1 MLNNI
6 KLVQQLNVANTLG
19 EGVIWDHRLQEFYWT
34 DIHKCLL
41 YRANLA
47 GDIKQY
53 PCPEKLCSFG
63 LCRDPQ
69 WLICAFASGFAFFNP
84 LGQQIQWIAKCPADN
99 PNVRMNDG
107 RVDRQGRFWAGS
119 MVEAPVTEQ
128 LSAALYRLDLD
139 GKMHELLGNIE
150 IANSLCW
157 SPNADKV
164 YFADSPKRQ
173 IVVADFATHTG
184 TIGPWQVFTDT
195 ATGAYPDGA
204 CIDSEGCLWSAQW
217 GSSSVKR
224 YSPAGELLLSVS
236 LPCQQPSCVTFAGAE
251 LNYLCV
257 TSARQGLNKQRL
269 TDNDGALF
277 IFATP
282 YTGLPESVCRMSVPE
297 IENQ

>member
-1 MLNNI
+1 MLNTI
-6 KLVQQLNVANTLG
+6 KLLRQLNVANTLG
-19 EGVIWDHRLQEFYWT
+19 EGVIWDYRLHVLYWT
-34 DIHKCLL
+34 DIHKRVL
-41 YRANLA
+41 YCANLD

-53 PCPEKLCSFG
+53 ACPEKLCSFG
-63 LCRDPQ
+63 LCLDPQ

-84 LGQQIQWIAKCPADN
+84 LSQQIQWIARCETDN
-99 PNVRMNDG
+99 PNIRMNDG

-119 MVEAPVTEQ
+119 MVEAPVAEQ

-139 GKMHELLGNIE
+139 GKMHQQLGNIE

-173 IVVADFATHTG
+173 IVVADFAAHSGDIG
-184 TIGPWQVFTDT
+184 TWQVFTDT
-195 ATGAYPDGA
+195 AVGAYPDGA

-236 LPCQQPSCVTFAGAE
+236 LPCRQPSCVTFAGAE

-257 TSARQGLNKQRL
+257 TSARQGLNQQTL
-269 TDNDGALF
+269 TEDDGALF

-282 YTGLPESVCRMSVPE
+282 YTGLPESVCRMPVPD
-297 IENQ
+297 I